1 MSDVKNTKTN
11 SRPPHSW
18 GEAFAVYF
26 KPRVIAMFFLGFSAG
41 LPFLLVFSTLTL
53 WLKSDG
59 VSKSMIGFFAWV
71 GITYS
76 IKFIWAPIIDRIN
89 LPILESRLGHRRS
102 WMLLAMMGIASG
114 LLFMSTLS
122 PKDSLTLVALTA
134 VWIAFSSAT
143 QDIVIDAYRIEAM
156 KTEYQAAM
164 AGTYQAGWRVG
175 ASLVGGAVALY
186 VADFYSWQ
194 LSYLV
199 MAGFVFIGI
208 VTVFLID
215 EPERVVSQQ
224 TIANEQKV
232 IHYIEKSA
240 RPNKFVIWFIGAV
253 ICPFA
258 DFFQRNGKFAIALLV
273 FIGIYKISDIALAVM
288 ANPFYDDMGFS
299 YSEIATVTKFF
310 GLSMT
315 LTGALLGGVVVVR
328 YGILKPMLA
337 GAIMVAITNLLF
349 ALMVSKGHDLTWFTL
364 IVSADNFSGGFAS
377 SAFIAYLSSLTNTAY
392 TATQYALF
400 SSIMTLPAKVISG
413 FSGVVVD
420 SAGYAYFFIYT
431 ASLGV
436 PAILMVLWFIARN
449 KKKAAVRNTTKNS

>member
-1 MSDVKNTKTN
+1 
-11 SRPPHSW
+11 
-18 GEAFAVYF
+18 
-26 KPRVIAMFFLGFSAG
+26 
-41 LPFLLVFSTLTL
+41 
-53 WLKSDG
+53 
-59 VSKSMIGFFAWV
+59 MIGFFAWV
-71 GITYS
+71 GLTYS

-89 LPILESRLGHRRS
+89 LPVLEKRLGHRRS
-102 WMLLAMMGIASG
+102 WMIVAMIGIATG
-114 LLFMSTLS
+114 LVFMSTLS
-122 PKDSLTLVALTA
+122 PKDSLTIVALTA
-134 VWIAFSSAT
+134 IWIAFSSAT

-156 KTEYQAAM
+156 DVEYQAAM

-186 VADFYSWQ
+186 IADYYSWQ
-194 LSYLV
+194 LTYLA
-199 MAGFVFIGI
+199 MAGFVAIGFI
-208 VTVFLID
+208 TVLFIH
-215 EPERVVSQQ
+215 EPERVVTRE

-232 IHYIEKSA
+232 IHYIENSPK
-240 RPNKFVIWFIGAV
+240 PNKYIAWFIGAV

-273 FIGIYKISDIALAVM
+273 FIGIYKISDITLAVM

-349 ALMVSKGHDLTWFTL
+349 ALMVSKGHDLTWFTI

-400 SSIMTLPAKVISG
+400 SSIMTLPAKIISG
-413 FSGVVVD
+413 FSGIVVD
-420 SAGYAYFFIYT
+420 SEGYTYFFIYT
-431 ASLGV
+431 AGLGI
-436 PAILMVLWFIARN
+436 PAILMVIWLIAKN
-449 KKKAAVRNTTKNS
+449 EESTKEI